1 MSNLNDLLQTS
12 NSLINMKNF
21 IELIKIISKI
31 ILGTI
36 DVDPYYLRYLWII
49 DISLVIILML
59 FLFFSIFCCVIRS
72 LSIKFEFILYM
83 VGVILFIGT
92 YFLIRE
98 TSDDLIPNDGA
109 IAIFLFIIMASAII
123 IRKIY
128 LNSIKKDF
136 P

>member
-1 MSNLNDLLQTS
+1 
-12 NSLINMKNF
+12 MKNF

-72 LSIKFEFILYM
+72 LSIKFEFILYT